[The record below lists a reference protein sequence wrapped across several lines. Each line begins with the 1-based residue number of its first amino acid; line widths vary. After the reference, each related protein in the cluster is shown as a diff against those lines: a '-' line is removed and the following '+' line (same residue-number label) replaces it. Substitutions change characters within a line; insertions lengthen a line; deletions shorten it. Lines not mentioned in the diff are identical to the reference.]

1 MLDKQDLQAIRE
13 MMTEE
18 IGKAVSASEERMKGH
33 MDLLM
38 ENEVRPNFRILA
50 EGHETIL
57 QQVNP
62 RLDDLE
68 QRVDHLET
76 EVMLLK
82 SAI

>member
-1 MLDKQDLQAIRE
+1 MLDQNDLQAIKE
-13 MMTEE
+13 LLD
-18 IGKAVSASEERMKGH
+18 AQSEQMKQYV
-33 MDLLM
+33 DLIM
-38 ENEVRPNFRILA
+38 ENEVRPNFKILA

-68 QRVDHLET
+68 QRVGHLET
-76 EVMLLK
+76 DVMLLK

>member
-1 MLDKQDLQAIRE
+1 MLDQNDLQAIKE
-13 MMTEE
+13 LLD
-18 IGKAVSASEERMKGH
+18 AQSEQMKQYV
-33 MDLLM
+33 DLIM
-38 ENEVRPNFRILA
+38 ENEVRPNFKILA

-76 EVMLLK
+76 DVMLLK

>member
-1 MLDKQDLQAIRE
+1 MLDEKDLQAIKE
-13 MMTEE
+13 LLN
-18 IGKAVSASEERMKGH
+18 AQSEQMKQYV
-33 MDLLM
+33 DLII